1 MAFAQRSSLR
11 SNRPV
16 IARSRL
22 RSVRLDIIR
31 TLLRSDAS
39 ASSNVPRICL
49 GAIIACEFYLTL
61 TPTPTL
67 PLRLTR
73 AFAFGAP
80 GGRALPQ
87 CSLTKSASDIIFRLS
102 LAWICENFRGRPKLD
117 QLSKIKESGVIGDAS
132 SLLHIVRYR
141 YDGVLAFEL
150 MDQFLDL
157 GGGDRIKRRTGLIH

>member
-11 SNRPV
+11 SNRPF

-49 GAIIACEFYLTL
+49 GAIIACEFCL
-61 TPTPTL
+61 TPTL

-80 GGRALPQ
+80 GGRALPK

-157 GGGDRIKRRTGLIH
+157 GRSDRIKRRTG